1 MSQSVGAVVV
11 NYNGADR
18 VLRAIEALLAQTTP
32 LEDIVVV
39 DNQSTDGSPDQI
51 LETFPSVRLLALP
64 SNVGLPA
71 ARNAGIREL
80 GCEYVLLVDHDIYLE
95 PDGVCRLLESFE
107 APDVAV
113 VCPRTR
119 LLPQRDIIQMEGAAP
134 HFLGTLTLR
143 HGYQPVD
150 RIPIAPGYVDGVTG
164 GCLLV
169 DRRRILSAGGF
180 DPLFFFYFEDLEFS
194 LRLRALG
201 EKLWCQP
208 RAEAFH
214 EPAEGTPGLSFRGHG
229 SYPARRGY
237 YTVRN
242 RLLAILIHYRL
253 RTIIL
258 LLPVLVLYECAT
270 VVLAFRRKFLSEW
283 MRAWKWLFKNRSAIS
298 ERRRN
303 IQGQRL
309 VNDRNILSGGEPPL
323 APGVATSGAQRWLVA
338 AFSAAV
344 NGYWRHVRRLIG

>member
-150 RIPIAPGYVDGVTG
+150 RIPIAISTNLALVSVERISGSLCRPSRGPTSTSII
-164 GCLLV
+164 CLL
-169 DRRRILSAGGF
+169 
-180 DPLFFFYFEDLEFS
+180 PM
-194 LRLRALG
+194 
-201 EKLWCQP
+201 
-208 RAEAFH
+208 
-214 EPAEGTPGLSFRGHG
+214 
-229 SYPARRGY
+229 ARSCC
-237 YTVRN
+237 
-242 RLLAILIHYRL
+242 
-253 RTIIL
+253 
-258 LLPVLVLYECAT
+258 P
-270 VVLAFRRKFLSEW
+270 
-283 MRAWKWLFKNRSAIS
+283 
-298 ERRRN
+298 
-303 IQGQRL
+303 
-309 VNDRNILSGGEPPL
+309 
-323 APGVATSGAQRWLVA
+323 
-338 AFSAAV
+338 
-344 NGYWRHVRRLIG
+344 